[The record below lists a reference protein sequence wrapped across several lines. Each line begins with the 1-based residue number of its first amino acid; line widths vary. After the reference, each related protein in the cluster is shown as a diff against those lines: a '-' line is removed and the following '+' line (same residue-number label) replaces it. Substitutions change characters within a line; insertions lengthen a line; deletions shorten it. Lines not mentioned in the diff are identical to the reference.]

1 MIFPCEWIK
10 KNVKSIYLVQA
21 NLTIDSL
28 PCKEIIRTLAD
39 KNMLNFRKLKQD
51 FSSNI
56 VKEGKELFDKQKV
69 VSAKLLHLDGRTMRV
84 SARVLGQYDNCYES
98 EIEIDR
104 NECETIDSDCD
115 CPYNYDCQHLA
126 AVLFY
131 LEDNI
136 DKILVEFSKVTD
148 LDEASDNEEI
158 DENEKNELM
167 EKLKAAET
175 KETQRQEGLYQ
186 KQLLQEYVASAQLL
200 AISPFFRAK
209 EIKEVDKAEVNVI
222 FNLPAQ
228 IDADGKA
235 QVELQL
241 ALRLPFRSKPL
252 HVPSLKNFIEAI
264 RYQEP
269 VFMSGKRYLFS
280 SDSFEGGQKE
290 VLTTIM
296 NQVRYNESSQAE
308 KFQRIG
314 YIDLELFGMIAA
326 RLSEVTASQLTST
339 NYTHQDDDFP
349 VLPGLFESS
358 LENPVKFSLV
368 PASLRFDLE
377 YIPPPTSKI
386 LINPLVVVDQQS
398 VTLEEVRFF
407 ECANPGML
415 YKGAYYRFSPQI
427 TRLHL
432 KNLKSIRD
440 MTIPEPLFGT
450 LVENAIP
457 ELSRYAEVSNQEVLN
472 DFVTLPFAGNVEA
485 ICDLTFLNGELDAV
499 VHFIYDSNKIP
510 AVESQLEYDHIDTFI
525 GSQGILARN
534 LVEERKI
541 LEDLFQDFFFNAETG
556 VFVSKSE
563 KKIVEFMTDVV
574 PRNQHR
580 VKFNCPQNL
589 LDQFIYDQSEF
600 SLYLEHTDKIDTYQI
615 DLKVKGSL
623 KGVRLDTLWEC
634 MATKKSFI
642 ELESS
647 KAKNKKGQEGGKMA
661 KILVLDLDRIGG
673 VVKMFDELGIEV
685 LEDHKLLRPL
695 WSLANIDA
703 SHFEGLPVS
712 FEISDKLVD
721 IRKQMLGEKKLTFSE
736 VPKNIKATLRSYQL
750 EGVHWLERLRSMYL
764 NGILADDMGLGKTLQ
779 AIVTISQHTKN
790 KKAPSLIVCP
800 TSLLYN
806 WKEEFHK
813 FNASL
818 KVMVIDGVPSQRKK
832 MIESVQSYDVVV
844 TSYTLLQKDIETY
857 RHEHFSYVILDEAQH
872 IKNRGTRNA
881 KSVKMV
887 QADHRLI
894 LSGTPIEN
902 SLDELWSLFDFLMPG
917 FLSTYDRF
925 MERYVRVSGEEH
937 QKNLEYLKKK
947 VSPFILRRMKSDV
960 LDDLPPVSE
969 LVYHCQLSEVQQELY
984 RSYAQS
990 ARDELVKLVERDGF
1004 DRVQIHVLATL
1015 TRLKQICCHPA
1026 IFAKEK
1032 AEPGDSAKYD
1042 MLLDLLQT
1050 LVEGKHKT
1058 VIFSQYTRMLQIM
1071 KEDFELRG
1079 IKYAYLDGSS
1089 KNRLEVVKQFNE
1101 DPSVSVFLVSLK
1113 AGGTGLNLVGADT
1126 VIHYDMWWNPAV
1138 ESQATDRV
1146 HRMGQ
1151 KSSVSAYKLITL
1163 GTIEEKIAEMQK
1175 RKKGLVKKVVSC
1187 DDEAIAKLTWEDVLE
1202 LLKT

>member
-1 MIFPCEWIK
+1 MK
-10 KNVKSIYLVQA
+10 KKDTNRVSEYQ
-21 NLTIDSL
+21 NPSGS
-28 PCKEIIRTLAD
+28 
-39 KNMLNFRKLKQD
+39 NMLNFRKLKQD

-56 VKEGKELFDKQKV
+56 LKEGKELFDKQKV
-69 VSAKLLHLDGRTMRV
+69 ISAKLLHLDGRTMRV

-98 EIEIDR
+98 ELEIDR
-104 NECETIDSDCD
+104 SECETIDSDCD

-131 LEDNI
+131 LEENI
-136 DKILVEFSKVTD
+136 DKILVDYSKETD
-148 LDEASDNEEI
+148 LEEVA
-158 DENEKNELM
+158 EKNDINDEEKHKLF
-167 EKLKAAET
+167 EKLKEAES
-175 KETQRQEGLYQ
+175 KEVQRQEELYQ

-200 AISPFFRAK
+200 AVSPFFRAK
-209 EIKEVDKAEVNVI
+209 EKLEVDKAELNLI
-222 FNLPAQ
+222 FNLPA
-228 IDADGKA
+228 IKDNESKT
-235 QVELQL
+235 QVEVQM
-241 ALRLPFRSKPL
+241 ALRLPSRSKPL
-252 HVPSLKNFIEAI
+252 HISHLKIFIESI
-264 RYQEP
+264 RYEEP
-269 VFMSGKRYLFS
+269 VFMSSKKYAFS
-280 SDSFEGGQKE
+280 MDSFEGHQKE
-290 VLTTIM
+290 IARLIM
-296 NQVRYNESSQAE
+296 DHIRFNETAASE
-308 KFQRIG
+308 KLLRIG
-314 YIDLELFGMIAA
+314 YIDYETFGLILA
-326 RLSEVTASQLTST
+326 RLQEVALSQLSHK
-339 NYTHQDDDFP
+339 NYSHVEDDFP
-349 VLPGLFESS
+349 VLPWTFEAS
-358 LENPVKFSLV
+358 LENPVKFSIV
-368 PASLRFDLE
+368 PAGLRFNLE

-386 LINPLVVVDQQS
+386 LINPHVVVEKQG

-407 ECANPGML
+407 ECARPGMF
-415 YKGAYYRFSPQI
+415 YKGAFYRFGSEV

-432 KNLKSIRD
+432 RNLRSIRD
-440 MTIPEPLFGT
+440 MTIPQPLFGT
-450 LVENAIP
+450 FVENSMP
-457 ELSRYAEVSNQEVLN
+457 ELSRYAEVANQEVIE
-472 DFVTLPFAGNVEA
+472 DFVTLPFAGSVEA

-499 VHFIYDSNKIP
+499 IHFIYEGQKIP
-510 AVESQLEYDHIDTFI
+510 AVATQLSYDHVETFV
-525 GSQGILARN
+525 SKQGILARN

-541 LEDLFQDFFFNAETG
+541 LEDLFQDFLFIADTG

-563 KKIVEFMTDVV
+563 KKIVEFMTDII

-589 LDQFIYDQSEF
+589 LDQFIYDQTEF
-600 SLYLEHTDKIDTYQI
+600 SIYLEHTDKIDTYQI
-615 DLKVKGSL
+615 DLKVKGAL
-623 KGVRLDTLWEC
+623 RGVRLDTLWEC
-634 MATKKSFI
+634 MSTKKAFI
-642 ELESS
+642 ELDSAPKG
-647 KAKNKKGQEGGKMA
+647 KAKKTQEPVKMP
-661 KILVLDLDRIGG
+661 KILVLDLDRVGG

-685 LEDHKLLRPL
+685 LEDHKLSRPL

-703 SHFEGLPVS
+703 SHFEGLPVEFS
-712 FEISDKLVD
+712 ISDKLVD
-721 IRKQMLGEKKLTFSE
+721 IRKQMLGEKNFTFSD
-736 VPKNIKATLRSYQL
+736 VPKAIKADLRCYQL
-750 EGVHWLERLRSMYL
+750 EGVHWLERLRTMYL

-779 AIVTISQHTKN
+779 AIVCISQQI
-790 KKAPSLIVCP
+790 KKKGSPTLIVCP

-806 WKEEFHK
+806 WKEEFHR
-813 FNASL
+813 FNAGL
-818 KVMVIDGVPSQRKK
+818 KAMVIDGVPQQRKK
-832 MIESVQSYDVVV
+832 MIDAVKECDVVI
-844 TSYTLLQKDIETY
+844 TSYTLLQKDIDIY
-857 RHEHFSYVILDEAQH
+857 RNINFSYVILDEAQH

-887 QADHRLI
+887 QAEHRLI

-925 MERYVRVSGEEH
+925 MERYIRVSGEEQ
-937 QKNLEYLKKK
+937 QKNMEYLRKK

-969 LVYHCQLSEVQQELY
+969 LVYHCQLSDVQQELY
-984 RSYAQS
+984 KSYAQS

-1050 LVEGKHKT
+1050 LVEAKHKT

-1071 KEDFELRG
+1071 KDDFEQRG
-1079 IKYAYLDGSS
+1079 IKFSYLDGSS
-1089 KNRLEVVKQFNE
+1089 KNRLEVVKEFNE
-1101 DPSVSVFLVSLK
+1101 DPSISVFLVSLK

-1151 KSSVSAYKLITL
+1151 KSNVSAYKLITL